1 MYKYLDKF
9 TLFFFFFTK
18 INYNFII
25 LVLILSFSKCFPTI
39 SQQQKKK
46 KTKSIVYFINSFKNS
61 IDIYFKFTG
70 LKNKSYGSEVTQK
83 KKILVSFTCLV

>member
-1 MYKYLDKF
+1 MFPNYKS
-9 TLFFFFFTK
+9 TT
-18 INYNFII
+18 
-25 LVLILSFSKCFPTI
+25 
-39 SQQQKKK
+39 KKK
-46 KTKSIVYFINSFKNS
+46 KKKSIVYFINSFKNS